1 MEAWRIRVRQA
12 WLAGLLHRDMNLG
25 KGQNLIGH
33 MVYNGFCITESG
45 CAFINEPHPIPLPE
59 VKKRAVP
66 MRDNDEN
73 PQKATR
79 QGKGCH
85 ILPTIRH
92 LMSSSERW
100 YEITNDEDYHFPGIF
115 DAPYPQ
121 RMGFCPDITQLP
133 KYDTRNPHFIYADI
147 QFSKGIA
154 RNPRKVSMQVDGK
167 DEMLWYRI
175 VPCGGVKLCAKH
187 SEGCSHVVPV
197 REKTKCPTHPS
208 EQLCRSEHCPVEFV
222 YLWPEDE
229 MDKRRWL
236 SGISRVADM
245 HDANLHN
252 HPSHSASKI
261 PSKVVTDIQQALLSN
276 PTLKTSDLMTGE
288 HLVH

>member
-1 MEAWRIRVRQA
+1 
-12 WLAGLLHRDMNLG
+12 MNPG

-66 MRDNDEN
+66 TKDNDDN

-133 KYDTRNPHFIYADI
+133 KYNTRNPHVIYADI

-167 DEMLWYRI
+167 DKMLWYHI
-175 VPCGGVKLCAKH
+175 VPCGGVKLCA
-187 SEGCSHVVPV
+187 
-197 REKTKCPTHPS
+197 
-208 EQLCRSEHCPVEFV
+208 
-222 YLWPEDE
+222 
-229 MDKRRWL
+229 
-236 SGISRVADM
+236 
-245 HDANLHN
+245 
-252 HPSHSASKI
+252 
-261 PSKVVTDIQQALLSN
+261 
-276 PTLKTSDLMTGE
+276 
-288 HLVH
+288 